1 MPFPPSE
8 KFVKYEVVPSGSERI
23 LVYEQKHVVLDVD
36 TFGYVS
42 WLVLRNLEHQ
52 QQEQEKDSA
61 AVSLH
66 DLGQR
71 MSQLFYLPFIK
82 TMAAIPGN
90 HNYLEKSAK
99 GLELRSVVWS
109 QLSNVDSRQSLFGG
123 FKVLPE
129 AGGDATLSLAVRMF
143 ALALQRNVVAEIDSP

>member
-8 KFVKYEVVPSGSERI
+8 KFVKYEVIPSGSERI

-52 QQEQEKDSA
+52 QQEQEQDSA

-90 HNYLEKSAK
+90 RNYLE
-99 GLELRSVVWS
+99 
-109 QLSNVDSRQSLFGG
+109 
-123 FKVLPE
+123 
-129 AGGDATLSLAVRMF
+129 
-143 ALALQRNVVAEIDSP
+143 